1 MEEATLVEQLVAFG
15 LGRQEAVI
23 YLCLMKNGEMTGYE
37 VAKYTGISRSNVY
50 NGLAALVEH
59 GAAHPMEGAST
70 KYVAV
75 AVEQFCD
82 NHIRYLSGVREELSR
97 NCPKPKMNAQ
107 RYITIEGSNRIRDK
121 IHHMLLGATK
131 RIYFSAS
138 SEIINDWQKEIGEL
152 LSRDIKVVLI
162 SDNVPTELEEKL
174 KNKVIFYRSIS
185 GEEDAYRKDK
195 QDRIR
200 LIIDSE
206 YVLTGELTGSSSDT
220 CLYSE
225 QENFVDI
232 LKEAMHNEIKLIELS
247 GHSQIN

>member
-59 GAAHPMEGAST
+59 GAAHSMEGTST
-70 KYVAV
+70 KYIAI

-107 RYITIEGSNRIRDK
+107 RYITIEGSNHICNK
-121 IHHMLLGATK
+121 IHHLLLGANK
-131 RIYFSAS
+131 RIYASAS
-138 SEIINDWQKEIGEL
+138 YSILKNWQKEIGVL
-152 LSRDIKVVLI
+152 LERDIKVVLI
-162 SDNVPTELEEKL
+162 SDNVPTDIEERL
-174 KNKVIFYRSIS
+174 KDKVIFYKSIS
-185 GEEDAYRKDK
+185 GEEDEFRKDK
-195 QDRIR
+195 QNQIR
-200 LIIDSE
+200 LIVDSE
-206 YVLTGELTGSSSDT
+206 YVLTGELTGSATDT

-225 QENFVDI
+225 QKNFVDVF
-232 LKEAMHNEIKLIELS
+232 KEAMHNEIKLIELS
-247 GHSQIN
+247 RHSQIN

>member
-15 LGRQEAVI
+15 LGRQEAII

-50 NGLAALVEH
+50 NGLASLVEH
-59 GAAHPMEGAST
+59 GAAHSMEGTST

-82 NHIRYLSGVREELSR
+82 NHIRYLSSVREELSR
-97 NCPKPKMNAQ
+97 NCPKPKINAQ
-107 RYITIEGSNRIRDK
+107 RYITIKGSNRIRDK
-121 IHHMLLGATK
+121 IHHMLLSATK

-138 SEIINDWQKEIGEL
+138 FELLINWQREIGEL

-162 SDNVPTELEEKL
+162 SDSMPTEIEEEL
-174 KNKVIFYRSIS
+174 KNKVIFYKSIS
-185 GEEDAYRKDK
+185 GEEDEYRLDK

-206 YVLTGELTGSSSDT
+206 YVLTGELTGSTTDT

-225 QENFVDI
+225 QKNFVDVF
-232 LKEAMHNEIKLIELS
+232 KEAMHNEIKLIELQS
-247 GHSQIN
+247 KIN